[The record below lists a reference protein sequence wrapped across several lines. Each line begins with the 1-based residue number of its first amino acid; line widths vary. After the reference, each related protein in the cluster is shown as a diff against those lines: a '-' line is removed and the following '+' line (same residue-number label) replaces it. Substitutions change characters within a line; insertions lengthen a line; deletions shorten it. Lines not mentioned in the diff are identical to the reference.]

1 MRLHPLEIQNA
12 GSDTYIVMSKGHHDP
27 DEFMSAV
34 RDAGYDWPLGNPEHK
49 WVKTIPDST
58 GEFYC
63 RYAFVPAGTKGA
75 WPATFAWE
83 AYGDEQYAAKVRQG
97 GE

>member
-1 MRLHPLEIQNA
+1 MKKYPLEIQNA
-12 GSDTYIVMSKGHHDP
+12 GSDTYIVMSKGHHDI

-34 RDAGYDWPLGNPEHK
+34 RLAGYDWHLGIPEHR

-58 GEFYC
+58 GEFNC
-63 RYAFVPAGTKGA
+63 RYVFVAKGTKGA
-75 WPATFAWE
+75 WPATYAWE
-83 AYGDEQYAAKVRQG
+83 AFGDDQYAAKVRQG